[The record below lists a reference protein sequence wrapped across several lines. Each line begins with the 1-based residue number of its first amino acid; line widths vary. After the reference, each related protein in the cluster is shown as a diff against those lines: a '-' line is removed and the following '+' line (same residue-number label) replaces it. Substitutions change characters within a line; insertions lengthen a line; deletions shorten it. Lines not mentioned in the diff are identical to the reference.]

1 MEKRVCYIC
10 KIEKEINKF
19 SFTNKEKNIYKYEC
33 KNCVSEID
41 KKRRNTEEYR
51 EKRRLINKEYKEKN
65 KPLTRKYNKINDKDK
80 DKKTTKSKQKRRPA
94 FTNGIK
100 NENLQIPH
108 ITRVYGLTEKD
119 YELLLEKQ
127 DGKCGICGIKEIDF
141 ITNNKIKR
149 KITRFFIDHDHE
161 TKIIRGLLCDK
172 CNRGIGLLG
181 DSYESVIKATF
192 YLKKYS
198 L

>member
-1 MEKRVCYIC
+1 MCKVEKQI
-10 KIEKEINKF
+10 IEF
-19 SFTNKEKNIYKYEC
+19 SLKNISKNIYQCSC
-33 KNCVSEID
+33 KKCLRQKEI
-41 KKRRNTEEYR
+41 EYR
-51 EKRRLINKEYKEKN
+51 KSKKDDIQYKEKIRLRNKEYRARN
-65 KPLTRKYNKINDKDK
+65 KTSTRQYNKKNDKDK
-80 DKKTTKSKQKRRPA
+80 KISTQKRRPA

-100 NENLQIPH
+100 NENLPIPH

-141 ITNNKIKR
+141 LTNNNIKR
-149 KITRFFIDHDHE
+149 KITRFFIDHDHD